1 MCTDAVHCRNVN
13 IVKIVYRCC
22 CCFHVAFE
30 NTIPYPLTFN
40 NKSIRF
46 RFR

>member
-13 IVKIVYRCC
+13 IVKIVYRSS
-22 CCFHVAFE
+22 FGFPMPIKK
-30 NTIPYPLTFN
+30 TIPYPLTFN
-40 NKSIRF
+40 NKRIRF